1 MENLLSINTVMFTVM
16 GYPMSY
22 IEFFGTIFNLWCV
35 WLVAKNKILNWP
47 VGIVGTILYVFLFYQ
62 IRLYSDLF
70 EQIYF
75 FITSIYGWI
84 LWSNL
89 RDKKEN
95 RNKLKITQNS
105 QKSNW
110 IYLWVIVVGTVVLGA
125 FMERIDI
132 IFPQY
137 FQEPASFPYLDA
149 FTTVMSFAATILIAQ
164 KKVECWYLWILV
176 DIIGIGLYYAK
187 GVKFISLEYLIFL
200 VLATKGL
207 IQWQREFKSYAKKKN
222 ENTRAGLGEI
232 RSASQG
238 APVFD

>member
-1 MENLLSINTVMFTVM
+1 MENLLSINSVIFTVM

-47 VGIVGTILYVFLFYQ
+47 VGIIGTVLYIFLFYQ
-62 IRLYSDLF
+62 IQLYSDLL
-70 EQIYF
+70 EQVYF

-84 LWSNL
+84 LWANL
-89 RDKKEN
+89 QDKKAN
-95 RNKLKITQNS
+95 RNKLKITHNS
-105 QKSNW
+105 QKSNL
-110 IYLWVIVVGTVVLGA
+110 IYLAVIVMGTVALGT
-125 FMERIDI
+125 FMQRIDV

-137 FQEPASFPYLDA
+137 FPEPASYPYLDA
-149 FTTVMSFAATILIAQ
+149 FTTIMSFAATIMIAQ

-200 VLATKGL
+200 ILATKGL
-207 IQWQREFKSYAKKKN
+207 VQWRREFKDYEKEKYEK
-222 ENTRAGLGEI
+222 TGAGLGEI
-232 RSASQG
+232 RPAPQG
-238 APVFD
+238 APILD